1 MSWGEAL
8 DTLRQFLAALRWQ
21 DGVDIA
27 LVSFILYRLFL
38 LIRGTRAVQLLRGL
52 LFLLVAYLI
61 SSALQLHT
69 ITWLVQSTATM
80 IIVAI
85 PVVFQPELRRALALL
100 GQGELFGGELWV
112 SSKVSNPQ
120 RVIDEIVSA
129 ARHLASRKIGALII
143 IERQTGLQE
152 FIETGRAING
162 EISAELL
169 ASLFNTASPLHD
181 GAVILRGDRIAAAG
195 ALLPLS
201 ESIKRS
207 SRRPIGTRHRA
218 ALGLTE
224 TTDALAVVVSEETGA
239 ISVAREGQLQRFL
252 TDDELRAQ
260 LEILYQIPRQ
270 QTANLGLALFGRK

>member
-129 ARHLASRKIGALII
+129 ARHLASRKTGALII

-270 QTANLGLALFGRK
+270 QPANLGLALFGRK